1 MDANPDSAD
10 RRPAKKPDPYRQ
22 ILLATI
28 AVLVFAAAAYYAYG
42 VYTAA
47 NAPAPSGGGRSVCPG
62 RVADGLIC
70 QTSAG
75 GQYAWYAAEAP
86 AAGGVA
92 PPAGATVEQQKT
104 AEGGE
109 DCYTEGYCQ
118 VLCEQ
123 DPACTF
129 YTYDSSEQGGP
140 SGNCTS
146 AGSVCTIYSGGGG
159 APPSLSAGLRYVT
172 GGAPAPR

>member
-42 VYTAA
+42 LYTAA
-47 NAPAPSGGGRSVCPG
+47 NAPAPSGGGRSVCPE

-75 GQYAWYAAEAP
+75 GGRAASRP
-86 AAGGVA
+86 GTPQWPRGRGGW
-92 PPAGATVEQQKT
+92 PP
-104 AEGGE
+104 
-109 DCYTEGYCQ
+109 
-118 VLCEQ
+118 
-123 DPACTF
+123 PR
-129 YTYDSSEQGGP
+129 GP
-140 SGNCTS
+140 
-146 AGSVCTIYSGGGG
+146 
-159 APPSLSAGLRYVT
+159 P
-172 GGAPAPR
+172 